1 MNESNK
7 HLLYLYLHG
16 EDSNVSH
23 LHPSMLTTFIG
34 ISGLRLIIQKQTK
47 NTNILLQVVIA
58 LEIRHTSMYMHGV
71 LLYY

>member
-1 MNESNK
+1 MT
-7 HLLYLYLHG
+7 YLYLHG
-16 EDSNVSH
+16 EDSTVSH
-23 LHPSMLTTFIG
+23 QHPSMLTTFIG

-47 NTNILLQVVIA
+47 KPNILLQVVTE

>member
-1 MNESNK
+1 MP
-7 HLLYLYLHG
+7 YLHG

-47 NTNILLQVVIA
+47 KPNILLQVVNA
-58 LEIRHTSMYMHGV
+58 LEIRHTIMYMHGV

>member
-1 MNESNK
+1 
-7 HLLYLYLHG
+7 
-16 EDSNVSH
+16 
-23 LHPSMLTTFIG
+23 MLTTFIG

-47 NTNILLQVVIA
+47 KPNILLQVVVA